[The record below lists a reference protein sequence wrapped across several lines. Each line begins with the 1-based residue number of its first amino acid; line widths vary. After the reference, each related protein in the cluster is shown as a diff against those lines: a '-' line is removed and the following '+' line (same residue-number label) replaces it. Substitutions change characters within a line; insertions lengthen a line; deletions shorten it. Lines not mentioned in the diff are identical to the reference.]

1 MFNVRIGWLAKWDNK
16 FGIMVENRVGDKD
29 SCKIKYLNNESI
41 QV

>member
-1 MFNVRIGWLAKWDNK
+1 MFNVIIDWLAKCDNK
-16 FGIMVENRVGDKD
+16 FRIMVENRVGDKD